1 MCLALAGCNE
11 NEHDSSQQLL
21 ATVNTKPNTPIV
33 STSNTSKALLSVS
46 GGSLTAKENIVTF
59 PASALT
65 TGTFVELSVTAD
77 PVINSRF
84 DDGVWGFD
92 EGTTLSSEELRI
104 KVEKTNFLPN
114 AEIKLKIKIPSNI
127 ASQINSQTNVS
138 LLYLDTF
145 ERDGDEAESIDSVL
159 SIPVVY
165 DAATQS
171 VTATAPVSV
180 FRTSEDGSASVVFKV
195 VLTKKADSSKSL
207 VMAKSVVSV
216 KAVNSECKTP
226 IPTESAGA
234 ASSYV
239 NPLKQQLK
247 IVGPYSEQDVAHAA
261 SKHGGI
267 DFAVNTGNPVY
278 SVRSGYIAKI
288 KEAACNNCS
297 NPLFYMVVSHPDGSA
312 TRYLHLKRFSVIDA
326 KGSLIQDGTKTVKDK
341 DGKELTVPKTVDETQ
356 KSWKENNSS
365 CPKFP
370 IVAGDKIALSGNT
383 GTENPHLHF
392 EAANKVDLSDGFG
405 ISTRTRF
412 NPIMNFGM
420 VSFDKPDI
428 GLTPD
433 KPSQEIHINFKD
445 YTQGSE
451 ILVRRKKPNTYLP
464 ITAQGSNFEL
474 RSHWP
479 VLKIDWAYNDEIL
492 SNGSKDF
499 LKAPPQQLLKQRQD
513 ILKTDEGIIE
523 FGVKEGDFPDV
534 EREVI
539 PKVTVSAV
547 EDAIAG
553 SQPTVTK
560 VGMSKSQTVTV
571 KIGKDLSPF
580 TKISATGEK
589 LPKSAIKW
597 SCVLHNESGLMS
609 EEKTDDG
616 GLRDKD
622 NRYTWFEDSSG
633 YEELRD
639 YYSGFEPYGFYC
651 ANTLAKC
658 NTKAYVN
665 AVNKLKLCGYSNWRL
680 GTREELEEKVGNLFY
695 TSGLS
700 VSWSSTHD
708 IFQDGSGGSYAATYA
723 AAVDINNR
731 NNSGNFYKYSALPVR
746 LVRSSQ

>member
-11 NEHDSSQQLL
+11 NDHDSSQQLL

-84 DDGVWGFD
+84 DDGIWNFD

-104 KVEKTNFLPN
+104 KVEKPNFLPN

-127 ASQINSQTNVS
+127 ASQINSQTNVG

-165 DAATQS
+165 DTATQS

-195 VLTKKADSSKSL
+195 VLTKKTDTSEPL

-226 IPTESAGA
+226 IPTDSADA

-247 IVGPYSEQDVAHAA
+247 IVGPYSENDVAHA

-267 DFAVNTGNPVY
+267 DFAVSTGNPVY
-278 SVRSGYIAKI
+278 SVRSGFIAKI
-288 KEAACNNCS
+288 KNSCGKDCLVLNPNKPYLHN
-297 NPLFYMVVSHPDGSA
+297 NPLFYIVVQHPDRSA
-312 TRYLHLKRFSVIDA
+312 TRYLHLKRFSAIDA
-326 KGSLIQDGTKTVKDK
+326 TGNPIQVGTKIVKDK
-341 DGKELTVPKTVDETQ
+341 DGKLLTVPKTVEETQ
-356 KSWKENNSS
+356 ESWQENNPS

-370 IVAGDKIALSGNT
+370 IAAGDEIALSGMT
-383 GTENPHLHF
+383 GTNAAHLHF
-392 EAANKVDLSDGFG
+392 EAATKVDLSNGFG
-405 ISTRTRF
+405 ISKSTSF
-412 NPIMNFGM
+412 NPIMNFGT
-420 VSFDKPDI
+420 VSVDKPDI
-428 GLTPD
+428 SLTPD
-433 KPSQEIHINFKD
+433 KPSQEVYIKFKD
-445 YTQGSE
+445 YTKGE
-451 ILVRRKKPNTYLP
+451 NIEVRRKKNPDTYLS
-464 ITAQGSNFEL
+464 ITAQGSNFEP
-474 RSHWP
+474 RSYWP

-492 SNGSKDF
+492 SKGSKDF

-553 SQPTVTK
+553 SQPTITK

-571 KIGKDLSPF
+571 KIGKDLSLF
-580 TKISATGEK
+580 TKISATGQK
-589 LPKSAIKW
+589 LPDSATEW
-597 SCVLHNESGLMS
+597 SCVLDNKTGLTW
-609 EEKTDDG
+609 EKKTNDQ
-616 GLRDKD
+616 GLHQFDKSYDVD
-622 NRYTWFEDSSG
+622 NP
-633 YEELRD
+633 LRFPD
-639 YYSGFEPYGFYC
+639 TNLYLFVD
-651 ANTLAKC
+651 KV
-658 NTKAYVN
+658 KAE
-665 AVNKLKLCGYSNWRL
+665 KLCGFSNWRL
-680 GTREELEEKVGNLFY
+680 PDVLELYALIDPDLDVDPAQKRTRIYSKYFPYSQVGGIRTDNSYTNFNLY
-695 TSGLS
+695 RGYSYSHSGAPYWAWPVIL
-700 VSWSSTHD
+700 VS
-708 IFQDGSGGSYAATYA
+708 GKGLAY
-723 AAVDINNR
+723 
-731 NNSGNFYKYSALPVR
+731 
-746 LVRSSQ
+746 